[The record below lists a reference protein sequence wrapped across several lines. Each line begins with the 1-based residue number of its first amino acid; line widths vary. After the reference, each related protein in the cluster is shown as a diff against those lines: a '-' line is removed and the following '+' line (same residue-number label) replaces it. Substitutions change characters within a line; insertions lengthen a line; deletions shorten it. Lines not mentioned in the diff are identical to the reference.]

1 MNLKKLFSSAAVST
15 LAIAGIA
22 SASNFSDTQGSWV
35 ETGGYL
41 DTAIEEGVIDGSKST
56 FRPNDTINRAELTKM
71 VTVYDNGGDVP
82 TSLDYLSE
90 AGFSDVPSDAWFFN
104 VVNYAA
110 EEGIVSGY
118 SDGTFKPANEMNRAE
133 AVKVITLALEVPS
146 VDVTLPFSDVAETDW
161 FYPYVKN
168 AYGNCIVKG
177 KTSSKFK
184 PADAIT
190 RAEAVKVF
198 VESINP
204 GCTDTVNPGTSTPTP
219 TNDGYTQTPEAST
232 PTPTVDPNN
241 PTTPTPVV
249 TTDAKVEVVL
259 SANSPASR
267 SVPKNAY
274 QVPFLAIDVT
284 ASNDEDLL
292 LTGLEIQHSGLGT
305 ADNIKNVQ
313 VFEGVI
319 PRGND
324 KDISGENDTAT
335 LNLQSDPVII
345 PKGTTKTVFIR
356 ADLDSEYETAGEHS
370 LAILDANSITLVGK
384 DTGGVV
390 SNPTGAFPIVGAT
403 MSVADINVGDIAVT
417 RKTIADNI
425 VENGTKDVELGAFE
439 VKAGSAEDVYVRT
452 LTVEIEGGLDDGDI
466 ENLYVEVDN
475 TRVSDVVA
483 YSANDYVTFNLTSVN
498 SDGVL
503 IEDGSSEDFY
513 IKGDLTGPIDSF
525 SKDPENPNNAG
536 IVVTIDTTSDIVVVG
551 AKYGFGVERTLNG
564 DVTSTPADAY
574 KNSYGLVVAGG
585 DVTFSIDSES
595 ADVADDTDGIIFGTL
610 KIENDAEAI
619 EIDGDTYS
627 LYLKVNDDRAEDD
640 LENIRLVDKASGAT
654 ILGTV
659 DISDDGND
667 TNNPIELTNFSED
680 LYLKAGETKEY
691 YIVADTR
698 DNLTEG
704 DTYQFVFSEDGK
716 DISSDTGSISNIT
729 VKGQVSDTTSGFDV
743 KPSASISTK
752 VFTLK
757 ESGITVTKK
766 TLQSD
771 TYVAGTTNA
780 VLWNGVIKAK
790 NVKNIRVDRLKFDN
804 DVDDTIITP
813 DVKADTSDI
822 NGFSIQKKDG
832 DNWVDLEAGVS
843 SNVPVTF
850 SDLDLAGNFDI
861 NKGDEVEIRVVAE
874 ISDEVTN
881 DAKIEL
887 ALVET
892 RVKEIEAN
900 GSIGDTLSETNYPVA
915 DYEATTFTLIDSGS
929 VNVTLDNADTPN
941 NELLIA
947 GTDDNTVAVYKFK
960 ADDEDVKVE
969 DLTVEV
975 VDNGKI
981 FDGSSEVNSTASV
994 SETVSASTVH
1004 KNDRVTIALDS
1015 TETGTGSK
1023 FRVRFTSTQS
1033 DDTFT
1038 TSSYVYE
1045 VTGTETGGISGIAT
1059 DFANTINADTHLTAT
1074 ASGNVITV
1082 ERTASDTNTTNEL
1095 NLDNSDLGSP
1105 VTISNLA
1112 YSTNGGTTWKNSV
1125 ATVDDALADGNTD
1138 TGETSTITIG
1148 GTVASTDVFTVVISD
1163 AITNGTATA
1172 MGVAGDATATASA
1185 IADAINDAGP
1195 TISNGNLSA
1204 SASGGIVTLTAVET
1218 DSTDRNLASFN
1229 VSVSISGTT
1238 GPLPIPNDKD
1248 SVKSVSLYNGTTKLD
1263 EVTLNTDGKA
1273 IFDDLGWVI
1282 PAGDTEQL
1290 TVKVDLNN
1298 IGTDSSDSAESGHT
1312 FTTKLYLDEIKG
1324 NDSGDTL
1331 TVTDPSNSSSY
1342 FIVSNNKLQVSKLS
1356 SSTSLSGGNA
1366 DLLKFKLFD
1375 ASSDGDRAEV
1385 TTLEFDV
1392 TGTGASMD
1400 LAAGTYEL
1408 VGGSNTITC
1417 DKSSLTATS
1426 GTVECN
1432 LTNEEISASGTTF
1445 TLKTTAIGVSV
1456 DNTVTTKLV
1465 INSTAPGGSE
1475 GVTWTDGGNGSAS
1488 SANGVSINWI
1498 DFGEA
1503 DESTTYILNTVEN

>member
-1 MNLKKLFSSAAVST
+1 MNLKKLFSGAAVST

-41 DTAIEEGVIDGSKST
+41 DTAIEQGVVDGSKST
-56 FRPNDTINRAELTKM
+56 FRPNDTINRVELTKM

-104 VVNYAA
+104 TVNYAA

-118 SDGTFKPANEMNRAE
+118 SDGTFKPANPMNRAE
-133 AVKVITLALEVPS
+133 ALKVITLALEVPS

-177 KTSSKFK
+177 KTSSQFK

-204 GCTDTVNPGTSTPTP
+204 GCTDTVSPGTNNPTP
-219 TNDGYTQTPEAST
+219 NPTGDLETQTPEVST

-274 QVPFLAIDVT
+274 QVPFLALDIT

-305 ADNIKNVQ
+305 ADNVKNVQ

-335 LNLQSDPVII
+335 LNLQSDPVVI
-345 PKGTTKTVFIR
+345 PKGTTKTVFVR
-356 ADLDSEYETAGEHS
+356 ADLSSDTGTAGEHA
-370 LAILDANSITLVGK
+370 LAILDSNSVTLVGR

-390 SNPTGAFPIVGAT
+390 SNPTGAFPILGST
-403 MSVADINVGDIAVT
+403 MSIADINVGSVYVT

-439 VKAGSAEDVYVRT
+439 VTAGSAEDVYVRT

-483 YSANDYVTFNLTSVN
+483 YSSNDYVTFNLTSVD
-498 SDGVL
+498 SEGVL

-513 IKGDLTGPIDSF
+513 INGDLTGPIDGF
-525 SKDPENPNNAG
+525 SKDVKNPNNAG
-536 IVVTIDTTSDIVVVG
+536 IVVTIDSTSDIVVIG
-551 AKYGFGVERTLNG
+551 AKYGFGVERNLGATG
-564 DVTSTPADAY
+564 VSVTSAPSSAY
-574 KNSYGLVVAGG
+574 TDSYGLVVAGG

-627 LYLKVNDDRAEDD
+627 FYLKVNDDRAEDD
-640 LENIRLVDKASGAT
+640 LENIRLVDKSSGAT
-654 ILGTV
+654 VLGTV
-659 DISDDGND
+659 DISADDNTTLD
-667 TNNPIELTNFSED
+667 NIELTNFSED
-680 LYLKAGETKEY
+680 LYLRAGETKEY

-698 DNLTEG
+698 DGLQEG
-704 DTYQFVFSEDGK
+704 DTYQFVFSEDAAIG
-716 DISSDTGSISNIT
+716 GSISNIT
-729 VKGQVSDTTSGFDV
+729 VKGQVSDTTNGFDV
-743 KPSASISTK
+743 KPSATVSTK
-752 VFTLK
+752 TFTLK

-804 DVDDTIITP
+804 LDNTTEE
-813 DVKADTSDI
+813 ADTSDI

-843 SNVPVTF
+843 SNTPVTF

-874 ISDEVTN
+874 ISDEVTSDN
-881 DAKIEL
+881 KIEL

-892 RVKEIEAN
+892 RVKEIEADT
-900 GSIGDTLSETNYPVA
+900 SIGDTLSETIEYTTNPS
-915 DYEATTFTLIDSGS
+915 DYTAVEFTLIDSGS
-929 VNVTLDNADTPN
+929 VNITLDNADTPN

-947 GTDDNTVAVYKFK
+947 GTDNNTVAVYKFK

-969 DLTVEV
+969 DLTVSV
-975 VDNGKI
+975 VDKDSISLVKEQTATNVNPGVTLAA
-981 FDGSSEVNSTASV
+981 SETTSGVAESVPKLDITFGESDNLITNDTYNLTFSTGGNPTTTTLNVVFPTGDLEVKLDHLVTQINTASTISDV
-994 SETVSASTVH
+994 VMATRVGRVISLTVNNGETLNSVIESTSTS
-1004 KNDRVTIALDS
+1004 KFMIGTDDTDDDTDVTDNQP
-1015 TETGTGSK
+1015 TEVEATSQIVKFTVDGTVQAGDVISIMDKTYTVTGSEDDINAIAGNIAAL
-1023 FRVRFTSTQS
+1023 FPSTST
-1033 DDTFT
+1033 
-1038 TSSYVYE
+1038 
-1045 VTGTETGGISGIAT
+1045 
-1059 DFANTINADTHLTAT
+1059 
-1074 ASGNVITV
+1074 
-1082 ERTASDTNTTNEL
+1082 
-1095 NLDNSDLGSP
+1095 
-1105 VTISNLA
+1105 
-1112 YSTNGGTTWKNSV
+1112 
-1125 ATVDDALADGNTD
+1125 
-1138 TGETSTITIG
+1138 TIG
-1148 GTVASTDVFTVVISD
+1148 EAVAVADVI
-1163 AITNGTATA
+1163 
-1172 MGVAGDATATASA
+1172 
-1185 IADAINDAGP
+1185 
-1195 TISNGNLSA
+1195 
-1204 SASGGIVTLTAVET
+1204 TLTAVADT
-1218 DSTDRNLASFN
+1218 NLDGVDQSN
-1229 VSVSISGTT
+1229 
-1238 GPLPIPNDKD
+1238 PIEIKAKKVTNPGLTYTYKGKNKDNDKD

-1263 EVTLNTDGKA
+1263 EVTLNNQGKA
-1273 IFDDLGWVI
+1273 IFDDLGWII
-1282 PAGDTEQL
+1282 PAGETEQL

-1312 FTTKLYLDEIKG
+1312 FTTSLEVVEIKG

-1331 TVTDPSNSSSY
+1331 KVTDPSNSLSY
-1342 FIVSNNKLQVSKLS
+1342 FIVANNKLQVSKLS
-1356 SSTSLSGGNA
+1356 SSSSLSGGNA

-1375 ASSDGDRAEV
+1375 ASSDGDRSEV

-1392 TGTGASMD
+1392 TGTG
-1400 LAAGTYEL
+1400 
-1408 VGGSNTITC
+1408 
-1417 DKSSLTATS
+1417 
-1426 GTVECN
+1426 
-1432 LTNEEISASGTTF
+1432 
-1445 TLKTTAIGVSV
+1445 
-1456 DNTVTTKLV
+1456 
-1465 INSTAPGGSE
+1465 
-1475 GVTWTDGGNGSAS
+1475 TDM
-1488 SANGVSINWI
+1488 
-1498 DFGEA
+1498 
-1503 DESTTYILNTVEN
+1503 ESYYWYL